1 MFEVVQSTNG
11 AYLIF
16 AYLMHIFRQLNDT
29 VSDRVLSSQ
38 AAKDAITALQNI
50 INGGLQNEINNLN
63 QQGNQ
68 LKDPNNW
75 DGPLAERFRND
86 TWPGVE
92 NTLRNLTQEL
102 TDLREQL
109 NQISTDIFQAG
120 GGA

>member
-1 MFEVVQSTNG
+1 
-11 AYLIF
+11 
-16 AYLMHIFRQLNDT
+16 

-109 NQISTDIFQAG
+109 NQISTELARAG
-120 GGA
+120 GRPYASPVNRRFPPRPPATGR

>member
-1 MFEVVQSTNG
+1 M
-11 AYLIF
+11 A
-16 AYLMHIFRQLNDT
+16 
-29 VSDRVLSSQ
+29 
-38 AAKDAITALQNI
+38 
-50 INGGLQNEINNLN
+50 
-63 QQGNQ
+63 
-68 LKDPNNW
+68 
-75 DGPLAERFRND
+75 PLAERFRND

>member
-1 MFEVVQSTNG
+1 MSN
-11 AYLIF
+11 AHLPAI
-16 AYLMHIFRQLNDT
+16 HRRKRIT

-38 AAKDAITALQNI
+38 AAKDAITAMQNI

-120 GGA
+120 GGS

>member
-1 MFEVVQSTNG
+1 M
-11 AYLIF
+11 
-16 AYLMHIFRQLNDT
+16 
-29 VSDRVLSSQ
+29 SDRVLSSQ

-120 GGA
+120 GGSYAFPGKRRLPPRSPATGR

>member
-1 MFEVVQSTNG
+1 
-11 AYLIF
+11 
-16 AYLMHIFRQLNDT
+16 MHIFRQLNDERGT
-29 VSDRVLSSQ
+29 SCPI
-38 AAKDAITALQNI
+38 AY
-50 INGGLQNEINNLN
+50 NLN

-120 GGA
+120 GGS

>member
-1 MFEVVQSTNG
+1 MPRNSVMFEVVQSTNG

-16 AYLMHIFRQLNDT
+16 AYLMHIFRQLNDERGT
-29 VSDRVLSSQ
+29 SCPIV
-38 AAKDAITALQNI
+38 
-50 INGGLQNEINNLN
+50 NGGLQNEINNLN

-120 GGA
+120 GGS